1 VIKLNRPLEQVRK
14 DIQLILSNKLNSNQ
28 SLLLFL
34 GITLEILLRKD
45 LFKRNSDLQS
55 FLESIY
61 IPRTKKREPFKEYLY
76 LSRTQLSARLN
87 RLIIEELDYSDV
99 IAISKKLVEI
109 LPSENINKKSGYKSP
124 DDAVTEWMNF
134 INKEGNDK

>member
-1 VIKLNRPLEQVRK
+1 MIKLNRPLEQVRK

-55 FLESIY
+55 FIEAMY

-87 RLIIEELDYSDV
+87 RVIIEELDYSDV

-109 LPSENINKKSGYKSP
+109 LPSENINKKPSYKSP
-124 DDAVTEWMNF
+124 NDVVTEWMNF
-134 INKEGNDK
+134 INKEGSDK